1 MTSTYRRYAETSH
14 LHHTRLTTDIGC
26 STLTPAK
33 ELSSQ
38 EICGPRSFC
47 RSNSKWPTHKSDP
60 AHHRMNFVPFQIL
73 SPGEPR
79 FRGSTKEKSTE
90 RVIGTFWY
98 LIKTKG
104 VRDGPFASRAQRGE
118 KNPIKRPSEI
128 HHTNYT
134 LKPTKSSPFW
144 PLIKTLFFFS
154 CAQDHAESQR

>member
-1 MTSTYRRYAETSH
+1 MLHQLSSLALEVTSTYRRYSKTSH

-26 STLTPAK
+26 GTLTPAK

-38 EICGPRSFC
+38 EICGPQSFC
-47 RSNSKWPTHKSDP
+47 RSNSKRPTHKSDA

-79 FRGSTKEKSTE
+79 CWKSTE
-90 RVIGTFWY
+90 YEECETAHSLAEPKEER
-98 LIKTKG
+98 
-104 VRDGPFASRAQRGE
+104 

-144 PLIKTLFFFS
+144 PLIKYAFFHVPGT
-154 CAQDHAESQR
+154 ALKAKDETDNPK